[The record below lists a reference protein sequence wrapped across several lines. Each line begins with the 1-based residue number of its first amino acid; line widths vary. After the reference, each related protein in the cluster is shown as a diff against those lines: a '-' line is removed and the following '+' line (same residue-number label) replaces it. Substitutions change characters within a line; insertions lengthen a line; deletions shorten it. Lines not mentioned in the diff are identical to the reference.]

1 MQYDEE
7 EYLTGGLITSRE
19 DWARL
24 LGEPLPLP
32 PAYQQPRAIHL
43 VTEFPEEPMVR
54 RGPRPTPAGNHR
66 LAGTAH
72 RHLFRV
78 SIGTGC

>member
-24 LGEPLPLP
+24 LASRYPCHLPTS
-32 PAYQQPRAIHL
+32 A
-43 VTEFPEEPMVR
+43 
-54 RGPRPTPAGNHR
+54 RGPFISSPNIPRSRWSAPPSNCAGVEPS
-66 LAGTAH
+66 
-72 RHLFRV
+72 FRWNR
-78 SIGTGC
+78 